1 VADSLCRLIEHADSG
16 TVPPAFIDKCVD
28 AIRAIIREHEQVNA
42 ERTALELAKGLRAL
56 ANELIAA
63 RNGAKEPIAEG

>member
-16 TVPPAFIDKCVD
+16 TVPLAFIDKCVD

-63 RNGAKEPIAEG
+63 RNGAKEPTAEG